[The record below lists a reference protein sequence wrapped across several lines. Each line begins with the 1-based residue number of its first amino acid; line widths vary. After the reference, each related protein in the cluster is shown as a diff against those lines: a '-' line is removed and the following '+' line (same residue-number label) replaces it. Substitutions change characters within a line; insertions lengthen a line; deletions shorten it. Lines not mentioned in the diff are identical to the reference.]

1 VSVTTLHGTIVDL
14 QPWTKAKPYAVLRV
28 LLDGHQHHLEGA
40 TSIRV
45 EPADLMAALHEHGG
59 PENGQR
65 CTLVVQPYNS
75 TLARYRAVRVPQWDS
90 SDAP

>member
-1 VSVTTLHGTIVDL
+1 MSVTTLHGRIVDL

-40 TSIRV
+40 TSVRV
-45 EPADLMAALHEHGG
+45 EPADLMAALHAHGG

-65 CTLVVQPYNS
+65 CTLVVQPYAS
-75 TLARYRAVRVPQWDS
+75 KLASYRAVRVPCWESGDV
-90 SDAP
+90 P